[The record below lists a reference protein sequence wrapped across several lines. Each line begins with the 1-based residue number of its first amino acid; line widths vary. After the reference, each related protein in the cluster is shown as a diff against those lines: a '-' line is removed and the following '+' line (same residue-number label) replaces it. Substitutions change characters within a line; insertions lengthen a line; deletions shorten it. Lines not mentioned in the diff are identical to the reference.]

1 MRRLPILCLGATTLL
16 GACAFDAA
24 PERTVL
30 RDDCDLRGVLPV
42 LEDNREL
49 DSACADGAG
58 AGEGWRFAMRD
69 GDGGDGPDGPGDD
82 GPGDDGPG
90 DDGNDGGAPPV

>member
-58 AGEGWRFAMRD
+58 EAWRFAMRD
-69 GDGGDGPDGPGDD
+69 GDGGDGPGDD
-82 GPGDDGPG
+82 GPGPDGPG
-90 DDGNDGGAPPV
+90 RDGPDNDGNDGGAPPV